1 MGVIDM
7 ANRDNNAEYDQR
19 LQRAWRFYSKV
30 LNHGRRCGKGCAKA
44 HQAAIGM
51 PAALKNW
58 RGREHVRNFVAMAL
72 ADGTP
77 VDDLVMLAEEL
88 AWETRQ
94 AKRF

>member
-1 MGVIDM
+1 M
-7 ANRDNNAEYDQR
+7 ANWDNNAEYEQR
-19 LQRAWRFYSKV
+19 LQRAWRFYGKV
-30 LNHGRRCGKGCAKA
+30 LNHNRRQGKDSAKA

-58 RGREHVRNFVAMAL
+58 RGREHVRNFVATAL

-77 VDDLVMLAEEL
+77 LDDLILLAEEL
-88 AWETRQ
+88 ARETRQ

>member
-1 MGVIDM
+1 MYD
-7 ANRDNNAEYDQR
+7 RENNAEYEQR

-30 LNHGRRCGKGCAKA
+30 LNHSRRQGKGSAKA

-77 VDDLVMLAEEL
+77 LDDLVLLAEEL
-88 AWETRQ
+88 ARETRQ
-94 AKRF
+94 AKRL